1 MKKYN
6 TGNVIGNL
14 SHGIAHEGKDFPDPQ
29 IRIIR
34 RNGQTETQPRS
45 SMRILIEL
53 DGEVVWAVP
62 DENSAGMTIDRREFF
77 EDGMIEKII
86 SALQWAE
93 KSARAN
99 NEFYR
104 NNDGA
109 FFEEIPVENVTYVSE

>member
-6 TGNVIGNL
+6 TGNPIGKFSYNL
-14 SHGIAHEGKDFPDPQ
+14 QDGINGDCDPQ
-29 IRIIR
+29 IKIIR
-34 RNGQTETQPRS
+34 RNSDTAPQPHS
-45 SMRILIEL
+45 CMRILIEL
-53 DGEVVWAVP
+53 NGEVVWAVP

-99 NEFYR
+99 KEFYR